1 MRSLALKLTLAFLLV
16 SILGAV
22 LVALLVNWQTQRE
35 FDQLVYDLYNED
47 LVSLSDQLADY
58 YQENGSW
65 EGIGAVLIVD
75 EGQGGPGNNNN
86 NNPGGHNN
94 NHWLPVTLVDANR
107 LVIYG
112 GYRHQPGELLGRGLV
127 NKGVP
132 IELDG
137 ETIGWVV
144 LDSFNRNPALAA
156 NSPEANFL
164 ARVNRATMYSA
175 LGAAVAALFIGALL
189 ARTISHPMSEL
200 KAATEL
206 VAQGQ
211 LGHQVP
217 VRSQDEIGQLAAS
230 FNQMSADLAHA
241 NDLRRQMTADIAHDL
256 RTPLSVI
263 QGYTEALNEGKLHGN
278 PAMFKAMHGQVQHLT
293 RLVEDLRTL
302 SLADAGQLPLL
313 RQPVDPAA
321 LLEHSA
327 LAYMPQAEQQEVALK
342 VDVAPDLPAANL
354 DADRMIQVIGNLVS
368 NALRY
373 TTAGGE
379 IRLAAGR
386 DNGSLRLEVQDTGS
400 GIAAEDLPFVFER
413 FYRGDRARSDSG
425 ESGLGLAI
433 ARSIVEAHGGRI
445 AVRST
450 PGSGTTFTMT
460 IPT

>member
-1 MRSLALKLTLAFLLV
+1 MRSLTLKLTLAFLLV
-16 SILGAV
+16 SVVGAV

-35 FDQLVYDLYNED
+35 FDQLVYNLYQDDLEN
-47 LVSLSDQLADY
+47 LSSQLAAY
-58 YQENGSW
+58 HQENGNW
-65 EGIGAVLIVD
+65 EGIGAVLIAD
-75 EGQGGPGNNNN
+75 EQWRG
-86 NNPGGHNN
+86 GGHGAGS
-94 NHWLPVTLVDANR
+94 HYLPVTLVDDNR
-107 LVIYG
+107 RVIYG
-112 GYRHQPGELLGRGLV
+112 GQQYRPGDILPRRIL

-132 IELDG
+132 IEVNG

-144 LDSFNRNPALAA
+144 LASFGGPNSPGA

-164 ARVNRATMYSA
+164 ARVNRATIYSA
-175 LGAAVAALFIGALL
+175 LGAALAALLFGALL
-189 ARTISHPMSEL
+189 ARTISHPMTEL
-200 KAATEL
+200 KAATQL

-230 FNQMSADLAHA
+230 FNQMSADLARS
-241 NDLRRQMTADIAHDL
+241 NELRRQMTADIAHDL

-263 QGYTEALNEGKLHGN
+263 QGYTEALDEGKLHGN
-278 PAMFKAMHGQVQHLT
+278 QGMYRAMHLQVQHLT
-293 RLVEDLRTL
+293 RLVEDLRIL

-327 LAYMPQAEQQEVALK
+327 LAYMAQAEQQKIALH
-342 VDVAPDLPAANL
+342 VDVAPDLPPANL
-354 DADRMIQVIGNLVS
+354 DADRMIQVLNNLVS

-379 IRLAAGR
+379 IHLSAEKS
-386 DNGSLRLEVQDTGS
+386 NGDLRLKVQDSGA

-413 FYRGDRARSDSG
+413 FYRGDRDRSRSDSG

-445 AVRST
+445 TVESA
-450 PGSGTTFTMT
+450 PGAGTTFTMT
-460 IPT
+460 IPEPGKS